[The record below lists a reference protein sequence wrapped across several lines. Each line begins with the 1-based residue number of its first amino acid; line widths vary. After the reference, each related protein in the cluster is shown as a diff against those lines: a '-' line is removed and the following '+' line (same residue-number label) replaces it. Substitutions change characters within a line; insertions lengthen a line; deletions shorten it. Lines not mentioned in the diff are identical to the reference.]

1 MELKRRFMFHGDA
14 VALGG
19 RLVRPK
25 DIVLDPKC
33 ASALPVTG
41 GRTSSKIK
49 GASFGKFISFGS
61 AFTSAEGF
69 LDDTKKAVA
78 VSRGLAER
86 ESASTSTAVR
96 AEITKLVVGDTVK
109 LTVKRMV
116 GALSARSAPVGQ
128 ETSVKVHSDSSIEG
142 VAVGG
147 HGLIIELSPSLFQRC
162 DTCAKLLAE
171 TAAPSP
177 SFAKAHARQLF
188 APAAPGGADAAGGH
202 DHGDGVPMH
211 GTIVKSIRWA
221 GTPYPGATI
230 DGHVVTVPD
239 FGTIYFGEVAVQKMS
254 RRLTMMRLD
263 LGSPVGGDAAFAD
276 VQDNGTWS

>member
-41 GRTSSKIK
+41 GRTSSKTK
-49 GASFGKFISFGS
+49 RASFGKFISFGS
-61 AFTSAEGF
+61 ASTSAERF

-78 VSRGLAER
+78 ISRGLAER

-177 SFAKAHARQLF
+177 SFAKAQARQLF
-188 APAAPGGADAAGGH
+188 APAGARTAGGH
-202 DHGDGVPMH
+202 DHANELVAMH

-221 GTPYPGATI
+221 NQPYPGATI

-239 FGTIYFGEVAVQKMS
+239 LGKIFFGEVAVQKMS
-254 RRLTMMRLD
+254 RRLTMMRLE

-276 VQDNGTWS
+276 VQDNGGWSP

>member
-1 MELKRRFMFHGDA
+1 
-14 VALGG
+14 
-19 RLVRPK
+19 
-25 DIVLDPKC
+25 VLDPKC

-49 GASFGKFISFGS
+49 GASFGKFVSFGS
-61 AFTSAEGF
+61 ASTSAEGF

-116 GALSARSAPVGQ
+116 GALSAKSAPVGQ

-147 HGLIIELSPSLFQRC
+147 HGLIIELSASLFQRC

-171 TAAPSP
+171 SAAPSP
-177 SFAKAHARQLF
+177 SFAKTQARQLF
-188 APAAPGGADAAGGH
+188 APAAPPAEAH
-202 DHGDGVPMH
+202 DHGNELVAMH

-221 GTPYPGATI
+221 NQPFPGATI

-239 FGTIYFGEVAVQKMS
+239 FGKIFFGEVAVQKMS
-254 RRLTMMRLD
+254 RRLTMMRLE